1 MKMSKK
7 IKVAD
12 IPEEEYIL
20 AGTRACSGCG
30 LSLAYRYALKALGK
44 NTVVTVPA
52 SCSTVLHGMYPCAA
66 VNLPMLNTAFE
77 STGASASGI
86 RAGLNA
92 LGKSDITVLAWAGD
106 GGTTDIGIQSLSGA
120 AERGTDII
128 YACYDNEAYMNT
140 GTQRSGS
147 TPMGAYTTTTPTGK
161 KQRRKNMPGIMAAH
175 GIPYVASTNAAYPID
190 LYTKFKRANEEFK
203 GDTRY
208 IHIFSPCPP
217 GWGFDTKDLIKIGK
231 LGTETGVW
239 DLYEIVNG
247 EFTLNGATLQM
258 VQGKRKRKP
267 VIEYF
272 RSQKRFDIMTD
283 ADIASIQA
291 EIEKKFEDYKK
302 SFTF

>member
-1 MKMSKK
+1 M
-7 IKVAD
+7 KVAD
-12 IPEEEYIL
+12 LPEEEFIL

-30 LSLAYRYALKALGK
+30 LSLAYRFALKALGR

-77 STGASASGI
+77 TTGASASGI

-92 LGKSDITVLAWAGD
+92 MGKKDVTVLAWAGD
-106 GGTTDIGIQSLSGA
+106 GGTTDIGIQALSGA
-120 AERGTDII
+120 AERRTDII

-147 TPMGAYTTTTPTGK
+147 TPFGAYTTTTPTGK
-161 KQRRKNMPGIMAAH
+161 KQKRKNMSAIMAAH
-175 GIPYVASTNAAYPID
+175 GIPYVANTNAAYPID
-190 LYTKFKRANEEFK
+190 LYLKFKRANNEFK

-231 LGTETGVW
+231 MGTLSGIW
-239 DLYEIVNG
+239 DLFETIKGN
-247 EFTLNGATLQM
+247 FQLNSDTLKI
-258 VQGKRKRKP
+258 VQGKKTRISVK
-267 VIEYF
+267 EYF
-272 RSQKRFDIMTD
+272 KAQKRFNTLTDDDIKN
-283 ADIASIQA
+283 IQE
-291 EIEKKFEDYKK
+291 EIDKKFQEYEKLIN
-302 SFTF
+302 